1 MTSNNMLSKIT
12 RNLPYWILLM
22 IVVLWSIIPIYTA
35 ISSSF
40 KVPREIF
47 GYPPTYFP
55 AEVTVSNFIRLFDDV
70 PEFILS
76 LRNSAIITF
85 FSMILTITVCLP
97 AAYAFS
103 RFKAPVFRRSAI
115 VLIAIRMFPPLVIS
129 VPLFPI
135 LNEIG
140 LSDSHLTLIL
150 LYTTFQSTIITL
162 IMKAYIDGIPIEIEE
177 AAYVDGATM
186 YQVFS
191 RIILPLSRPVIVAT
205 AIMVGSYAW
214 NEFQFGFLFTS
225 TNARTAPVLIAEMV
239 GSLTGVQW
247 GNVFAASVVQFLPA
261 LIFLWVIQ
269 NQLIRGMTSGAT
281 KG

>member
-1 MTSNNMLSKIT
+1 MSIKLPQRILSNT
-12 RNLPYWILLM
+12 PYWFLLA
-22 IVVLWSIIPIYTA
+22 IVVLWSVAPIYFA

-40 KVPREIF
+40 KIPKEIF

-55 AEVTVSNFIRLFDDV
+55 EEATLSNFKRLFEDV
-70 PEFILS
+70 PEFTRA
-76 LRNSAIITF
+76 LRNSGIVTV
-85 FSMILTITVCLP
+85 FSMILTITVCTP

-103 RFKAPVFRRSAI
+103 RYKSPIFRRSAI
-115 VLIAIRMFPPLVIS
+115 LLIAIRMFPPLVIS
-129 VPLFPI
+129 VPLFPL
-135 LNEIG
+135 LNELN
-140 LSDSHLTLIL
+140 LSDSHITLVL
-150 LYTTFQSTIITL
+150 LYTTFQATIITL
-162 IMKAYIDGIPIEIEE
+162 IMKSFIDGIPIEIEE

-186 YQVFS
+186 YQVFI

-247 GNVFAASVVQFLPA
+247 GNVFAASVVQLLPA
-261 LIFLWVIQ
+261 LLFLWIIQ
-269 NQLIRGMTSGAT
+269 NQLIRDMTSGAT